1 MRLSSFDV
9 APWEKR
15 VGRSHVRLEAKRV
28 ERAFVFIK
36 FKLISTRWRNTFWP
50 RGVRVR
56 DGLSRQ
62 QKKGVTRGLYV
73 VIKDTYMGDG
83 VTNTRPPGRLSPDGS
98 CLIAHRTSRK
108 VPTGCTTY
116 DDNPP
121 QFKLTS
127 TSRVNSLANL
137 IIPNAV
143 LLHPRRDCA
152 ARGS

>member
-1 MRLSSFDV
+1 
-9 APWEKR
+9 
-15 VGRSHVRLEAKRV
+15 
-28 ERAFVFIK
+28 
-36 FKLISTRWRNTFWP
+36 
-50 RGVRVR
+50 
-56 DGLSRQ
+56 
-62 QKKGVTRGLYV
+62 
-73 VIKDTYMGDG
+73 MGDG

-143 LLHPRRDCA
+143 LLHSRRDCA
-152 ARGS
+152 ARGSRFNDEEEAPVDYKTKIVLKKDNFIF